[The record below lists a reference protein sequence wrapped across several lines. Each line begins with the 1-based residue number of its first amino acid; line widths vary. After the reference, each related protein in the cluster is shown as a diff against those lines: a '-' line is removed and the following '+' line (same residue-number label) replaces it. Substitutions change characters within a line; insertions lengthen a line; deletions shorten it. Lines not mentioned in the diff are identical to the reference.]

1 VKYQDINQNN
11 KSDFM
16 KTECTKK
23 RYQFQALGRKE
34 ILADFDGGTITSDG
48 GGMLLREVEKR
59 TNILGRFAQCFTDH
73 RNQDLIEHS
82 VMDLVSQRILAIA
95 LGYEDLNDHDDLSKD
110 QLLATI
116 VGKLDPTGQERL
128 LQRDKGHALAG
139 KSTLNRLELTPEG
152 AGPDDRYKKIVMN
165 PEAIDMLFVDAFIE
179 SYSKPPKEIILD
191 VDATDIPLH
200 GRQEERFFH
209 GYYDT
214 YCYLPLY
221 IFCGEELLCARL
233 RPASVDG
240 AAGTVEE
247 LETITERIRATWPDV
262 RIIIRGDSGY
272 CREDLMLWC
281 ESKENIDFLFGLP
294 KNNRL
299 LDEIKDELAEAAIML
314 ECSGEA
320 SRRFNDF
327 QYQTLK
333 SWAIPRRVVGKAEQL
348 PGRSNPRFVVT
359 SLSQEEYDARA
370 LYEDMYCARGEME
383 NRIKEKQLMLF
394 ADRTSSAKM
403 RANQLRLYFS
413 SIAYLLMQALRRIG
427 LAGTVMEKAQCNT
440 IRLKLFK
447 IGARIKITVR
457 KIWLA
462 YADGYP
468 YADIFRQVYQKL
480 RNVPIIA

>member
-1 VKYQDINQNN
+1 
-11 KSDFM
+11 M

-82 VMDLVSQRILAIA
+82 VMDLVSQRVLAIA

-110 QLLATI
+110 QFLAAM
-116 VGKLDPTGQERL
+116 VGKLDPTGQDRI

-165 PEAIDMLFVDAFIE
+165 HEAIDTLFVDAFIA
-179 SYSKPPKEIILD
+179 SYSKPPAEIILD

-200 GRQEERFFH
+200 GQQEGRFFH

-221 IFCGEELLCARL
+221 IFCGAELLCARL
-233 RPASVDG
+233 RPASIDG
-240 AAGTVEE
+240 AAGTVKE
-247 LETITERIRATWPDV
+247 LESIIGRIKATWPDV

-281 ESKENIDFLFGLP
+281 ESEKNIDFLFGLP

-299 LDEIKDELAEAAIML
+299 LDEIKDELAEAATML
-314 ECSGEA
+314 KCTGEA
-320 SRRFNDF
+320 SRRFKDF
-327 QYQTLK
+327 HYQTLN
-333 SWAIPRRVVGKAEQL
+333 SWAIARRVVGKAEQL

-359 SLSQEEYDARA
+359 SLSQEEYEARA

-394 ADRTSSAKM
+394 ADRTSSTKM

-413 SIAYLLMQALRRIG
+413 SIAYMLMQALRRIG

-447 IGARIKITVR
+447 IGAKVKITVR

-462 YADGYP
+462 YANGYP
-468 YADIFRQVYQKL
+468 YEKIFRQVYQNL
-480 RNVPIIA
+480 RQVPVIT